1 MPPTA
6 TQRALPRR
14 FAAPRARA
22 PRWMIAAGML
32 AAFVSAARTSQAQS
46 LEDAELL
53 NPRELHATV
62 MYGHDAWDQYWEGG
76 LRRSN
81 GNVGT
86 VSTSSVT
93 VTGAVGV
100 TKRLTVLAALPYVWT
115 DASQGVLHGMSGRQ
129 DLSLMAKYRVMNPLI
144 GGRARLKVLAVAA
157 AATPTSDYTP
167 DFLPM
172 SIGLHSKHVSA
183 RAAAHLQDRTG
194 WFFDGYAERQWRSN
208 VTLDRASYYT
218 DGQLFESNEVA
229 MPDVAQYRATLGW
242 QSGPWCIPIGF
253 TEQRTLGGGDIRRQD
268 MPFVSNRMNS
278 TTAHAELMYFLPG
291 VSNLRLDLGAAHT
304 LRGRNVGQSTM
315 IMTGLTYALHL

>member
-1 MPPTA
+1 MLPTA
-6 TQRALPRR
+6 TTRARPGR
-14 FAAPRARA
+14 FAAPMARA
-22 PRWMIAAGML
+22 QRWMTAGVL
-32 AAFVSAARTSQAQS
+32 AALVLGARVSSAQT

-53 NPRELHATV
+53 QPRELHATA

-76 LRRSN
+76 LKRVN

-93 VTGAVGV
+93 VSAGYGV
-100 TKRLTVLAALPYVWT
+100 TKKLTVIASLPYVWT
-115 DASQGVLHGMSGRQ
+115 EASQGVLHGMSGRQ
-129 DLSLMAKYRVMNPLI
+129 DFTLMTKYRLLNPLI
-144 GGRARLKVLAVAA
+144 GGRARLKVLAVGAA
-157 AATPTSDYTP
+157 AAPTSDYTP

-172 SIGLHSKHVSA
+172 SIGLHSKRLVA
-183 RAAAHLQDRTG
+183 RGAAHLQDRTG
-194 WFFDGYAERQWRSN
+194 WFFDGYAERQFRSN

-218 DGQLFESNEVA
+218 NGQLVESNEVA
-229 MPDVAQYRATLGW
+229 MPDVAQYNASLGW
-242 QSGPWCIPIGF
+242 QVGPWCIPVGI

-268 MPFVSNRMNS
+268 MPFVSNRMNY

-291 VSNLRLDLGAAHT
+291 ISNLRLDLGAAHT

>member
-1 MPPTA
+1 MIPSATPRVRRGRLAASPP
-6 TQRALPRR
+6 RAL
-14 FAAPRARA
+14 RA
-22 PRWMIAAGML
+22 L
-32 AAFVSAARTSQAQS
+32 AAAALVTLSVGVRTSHAQT
-46 LEDAELL
+46 LEDAEMLQ
-53 NPRELHATV
+53 PRELHATA

-76 LRRSN
+76 LKRSN

-93 VTGAVGV
+93 VSAGYGITR
-100 TKRLTVLAALPYVWT
+100 KLTMLASLPYVWT
-115 DASQGVLHGMSGRQ
+115 EASQGVLHGMSGRQ
-129 DLSLMAKYRVMNPLI
+129 DFTLMAKYRLLNPLI
-144 GGRARLKVLAVAA
+144 GGRARLKVLAVGAA
-157 AATPTSDYTP
+157 AAPTSNYTP

-172 SIGLHSKHVSA
+172 SIGLHSKRLVA
-183 RAAAHLQDRTG
+183 RGAAHLQDRTG
-194 WFFDGYAERQWRSN
+194 WFFDGYAERQFRSN

-218 DGQLFESNEVA
+218 NGQLFESNEVA

-242 QSGPWCIPIGF
+242 QVGPWCIPVGI

-268 MPFVSNRMNS
+268 MPFVSNRMNF

-315 IMTGLTYALHL
+315 IMTGFTYALHL